1 MGANTVN
8 PLASLS
14 TVANVVPV
22 LLEVELADS
31 PERVVSRIVRFSLI
45 RTVEIEPGGSRTALT
60 V

>member
-1 MGANTVN
+1 VN